1 MSLLLSLAAQQSGTR
16 GRSRPTRPHLF
27 ARGLEEQVAREA
39 GTASGG
45 AAQGRPPPVFYP
57 VSQSPLPPP
66 RPEELG
72 NGTGVELAEEEGDRE
87 GLEAKEEGDNARVNE
102 GMPMVVAFQDDTTER
117 FRFLSFLASTTCSA
131 S

>member
-57 VSQSPLPPP
+57 VSQSPLTPP
-66 RPEELG
+66 RSEELG

-102 GMPMVVAFQDDTTER
+102 GMPVVVA
-117 FRFLSFLASTTCSA
+117 L
-131 S
+131 